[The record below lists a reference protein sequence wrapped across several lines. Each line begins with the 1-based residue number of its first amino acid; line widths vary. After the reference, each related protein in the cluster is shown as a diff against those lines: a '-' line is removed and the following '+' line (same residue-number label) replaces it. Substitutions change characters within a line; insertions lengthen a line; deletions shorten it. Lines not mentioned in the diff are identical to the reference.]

1 MHWFRS
7 LVAAIAILAL
17 SAACFAG
24 QVPANFLGMTFNMT
38 QTPWQVTPGTIRLW
52 DTGTAWVW
60 MNPSPGTYSWST
72 LDTWLGMAKQRHVDV
87 IYTFGRTPQWA
98 SSNPSDT
105 YCHYG
110 PGQCDFPSNIKYW
123 DDFVTAIVT
132 HVRTWNQANGNSVK
146 VYWETWNEP
155 NTPTW
160 NGSYAQMVQ
169 LQQDLYN
176 IAHSIDSTSVVLT
189 PCPQGSHSY
198 DWMQSFFAAGGA
210 AHNDVIAFHGYLGS
224 SGGVANPAEN
234 LIGVVGAMR
243 SVMSQYAQSGKQI
256 WDTEYAW
263 DSGDDNAMP
272 NLDDRAAF
280 LAKSYVLHWS
290 LGVSRLV
297 WYMYENG
304 SYGTLWSSSTGLQK
318 PGLAFN
324 SLSQWMKGANMTGA
338 CTADSSSTY
347 SCPFTD
353 TTGAAALFA
362 WNSRATVNFD
372 TGGKYSQYR
381 DVYGGVHAMPSNGVV
396 ALGKM
401 PLLFTGGAVSNQP
414 PTAVLSVS
422 PSLGTA
428 PLAVSANGSAS
439 HDAQGHAVARS
450 TINFGDGTT
459 VAGPLASHTY
469 TNPGT
474 YTITLTVWDVNN
486 LSDTASSPVVA
497 NSPNNPPPVAALQ
510 LTPTSGTAPVSV
522 SASTAKSTD
531 SAGSITSSVINFG
544 DGTVM
549 SGPNATHTYATSG
562 NFTVTATV
570 RDSRGMSA
578 SATGHISVSAAPTS
592 HQPPSAVLQVSPRIG
607 PKPMTVT
614 ASTSGSTDP
623 SGHGVTSTI
632 DFGDGTTAL
641 GPTASHKYTK
651 SGPYTVSATVRNS
664 YGMTASATALVMVS
678 NPNGDFHVDA
688 APGAANTTASKYQLT
703 ITPQDLLYS
712 PIHLSCKQVPAGATC
727 AFSPSVVT
735 PDQLPVHSVLT
746 ITMNPLLASNTG
758 ASFNTAGML
767 GLWLP
772 LPGLALLGAGF
783 DRKSR
788 KKWRALLLGC
798 VLLTAI
804 LLQAGCGGS
813 AGISPSNSSTNPAP
827 QNAVTVVAASA
838 SHSHTITIYLS
849 HWHPPN
855 TPRN

>member
-1 MHWFRS
+1 MHRFRS
-7 LVAAIAILAL
+7 LVAAIVILFL
-17 SAACFAG
+17 SLACFAG

-38 QTPWQVTPGTIRLW
+38 QTPWQVSPGTIRLW
-52 DTGTAWVW
+52 DNGTAWVW
-60 MNPSPGTYSWST
+60 MNPSPGVYSFST
-72 LDTWLGMAKQRHVDV
+72 LDTWLSIAQQRHVDV

-123 DDFVTAIVT
+123 DDFVTAIVS
-132 HVRTWNQANGNSVK
+132 HVLAWNQAHGNSVK

-176 IAHSIDSTSVVLT
+176 IAHNLDSSAVVLT

-198 DWMQSFFAAGGA
+198 SWMQSFFAAGGA
-210 AHNDVIAFHGYLGS
+210 THNDVIAFHGYLGS
-224 SGGVANPAEN
+224 SSGVANPAEN
-234 LIGVVGAMR
+234 LIAVVGSMR
-243 SVMSQYAQSGKQI
+243 GVMSQYAQSGKPL

-297 WYMYENG
+297 WYMYENQ
-304 SYGTLWSSSTGLQK
+304 SYGTLWSSSSGLQK
-318 PGLAFN
+318 PGIAFN
-324 SLSQWMKGANMTGA
+324 SLSQWMKGATLTSA

-353 TTGAAALFA
+353 ASGAAALFA

-381 DVYGGVHAMPSNGVV
+381 DVYGGVHAVPSTGIVG
-396 ALGKM
+396 LGNA
-401 PLLFTGGAVSNQP
+401 PVLFLGGAVVNQP

-422 PSLGTA
+422 PTLGTA
-428 PLAVSANGSAS
+428 PLTVSANGSAS

-469 TNPGT
+469 INPGT

-486 LSDTASSPVVA
+486 LSDTATSTVVA
-497 NSPNNPPPVAALQ
+497 SAPNSGPPVAVLQ

-522 SASTAKSTD
+522 SASTAQST
-531 SAGSITSSVINFG
+531 SPGGSITSSVINFG

-549 SGPNATHTYATSG
+549 SGPTATHAYNAAG

-570 RDSRGMSA
+570 RDSRGQSA
-578 SATGHISVSAAPTS
+578 STTAHVAIAAPTT
-592 HQPPSAVLQVSPRIG
+592 HQPPSAVLQVTPRIG

-614 ASTSGSTDP
+614 ASTSGSSDP
-623 SGHGVTSTI
+623 SGHSVTSTI
-632 DFGDGTTAL
+632 NFGDGFTTT
-641 GPTASHKYTK
+641 GPSASHKYTK
-651 SGPYTVSATVRNS
+651 SGQYTVTATVRNI
-664 YGMTASATALVMVS
+664 YGLSATATATVMVS

-688 APGAANTTASKYQLT
+688 APASDTATVANYQLT

-712 PIHLSCKQVPAGATC
+712 PIHLSCEQLPAGATC
-727 AFSPSVVT
+727 SFAPPVVT
-735 PDQLPVHSVLT
+735 PDQQPVKSVLT
-746 ITMNPLLASNTG
+746 ITTSPLTAANTG
-758 ASFNTAGML
+758 MLSNSAGML

-772 LPGLALLGAGF
+772 LPGLALLGAAG
-783 DRKSR
+783 DRRSK
-788 KKWRALLLGC
+788 KKWSALLLGFL
-798 VLLTAI
+798 LLTAV

-813 AGISPSNSSTNPAP
+813 AGFTPTSSTSSSTP
-827 QNAVTVVAASA
+827 QNAVTVLAASA

-849 HWHPPN
+849 PSH
-855 TPRN
+855 TPGHRRH